1 MSAAPTSSW
10 RFSRKTRRTRLHGV
24 AARSPGPSPGGVETT
39 APLLGR
45 SPFPQS
51 NAIRATSSTDLH
63 RTLHSLERQHNAR
76 APYPGQVR
84 HAVELLRREPTRDA
98 GPHPATSPKRPA
110 RECACGYRSFIR
122 AGDLA
127 ANTRALASFAARVPA
142 SQDPRGPCAHGRS
155 SLGSTWPLHKR
166 GTTLAVIFEARVDR
180 DTESRRAM
188 CDPAAYSSDRT
199 AAGDFAST
207 RHGCAGTASGSENDA
222 CDRPVTAR
230 ADRS

>member
-1 MSAAPTSSW
+1 MSAASTSSW

-98 GPHPATSPKRPA
+98 GPPPATGPNPPARARALAVIARSCVPETSLPILARSPASPLGSRPA
-110 RECACGYRSFIR
+110 RIRGGHARTDDRRS
-122 AGDLA
+122 A
-127 ANTRALASFAARVPA
+127 
-142 SQDPRGPCAHGRS
+142 PRG
-155 SLGSTWPLHKR
+155 LSTSEGQRWP
-166 GTTLAVIFEARVDR
+166 
-180 DTESRRAM
+180 
-188 CDPAAYSSDRT
+188 
-199 AAGDFAST
+199 
-207 RHGCAGTASGSENDA
+207 
-222 CDRPVTAR
+222 
-230 ADRS
+230 